1 MARSWTDEQLCAI
14 DTRDKTLLV
23 SAAAGSGKT
32 ATLTERVIRQLT
44 DKDSPVDI
52 TSMLVVTFTKA
63 AASELRA
70 KIERALEAAIKENP
84 GDERLE
90 RQLYLIPSAKIRT
103 IDSFCGDV
111 LRANCD
117 RVGISSGYRIADTAE
132 CRLLATSI
140 INSMID
146 AVYEDEL
153 TAVASA
159 EEFELLADCLT
170 DSKRTEEL
178 SEVLLY
184 VYERCESE
192 EEGVESLLPLVERYD
207 PEKFTTV
214 GESFYGSYLMERVR
228 EMLDFYRQALARYEN
243 LLSCGTAAEQRCA
256 EVAYSDLA
264 LVRSMLAAEDY
275 SSLSE
280 RISDCTFVK
289 MPPTK
294 KADKTAAILNYNEL
308 RLMLK
313 DDLKKYGG
321 FFLYTESMW
330 QDLFAGLYS
339 RLTTLYRFLRHFDAL
354 FFEEK
359 RRRSAFSYADVE
371 RLCYR
376 CLIKDGRPTDIAE
389 SLASQFSYVYI
400 DEYQDVNA
408 LQNRIFEAVSRE
420 DNRFMVGD
428 IKQSIYGFRSARPEI
443 FAGMRAA
450 FPPISADESCAS
462 LFMSRNFRCDRGI
475 VDFVNG
481 VFDNVFSMAGDTIG
495 YTSSD
500 RLVCGK
506 IYEDAEPPIRHPEVY
521 MLDKPS
527 ARSAEIDEEDLSATA
542 AEARSIAEKIK
553 ELLEKGRLNSG
564 ERIKPS
570 DVAIILRSAKNKAT
584 LYAEALQ
591 RLDIPAQISDAKNF
605 FLSPEVLLALCLLNS
620 IDNPRRDIYL
630 AGAMCS
636 PLFSFDADDLYAIR
650 SREGAVKDETL
661 YEALVAYVEANPE
674 YEKGVRFLN
683 RLDYYRTIA
692 EGIGVDRLLYKL
704 YRETGLLA
712 LAASG
717 GGKENLT
724 VLYDYARS
732 YESGA
737 FRGLYNFISFV
748 NNLIDKKTTFDEPRA
763 SESTDAVRIVTCHA
777 SKGLEYPVV
786 FFADAGSRITDMDA
800 RAGLVYAGDFGI
812 SFRLRT
818 PSGLSTVDNPVRD
831 LINLYSYRKMYEEE
845 LRVLYVALTRAR
857 EQLYCVGTC
866 PKVDRSAY
874 ESRIEAL
881 RDNLAPYTVRR
892 MSSFL
897 EIILAAGELVTAK
910 ALDTHHAEAEVL
922 PEEESEPQTEDFN
935 TKDVDAVS
943 ECYANEALTAELTSR
958 LSYKYPDPYSSRLPE
973 KMSVS
978 KASPTVL
985 DGVPDGAPVVVNT
998 EKKRR
1003 ALPAFMEG
1011 RAADESV
1018 RRGIATHYFMQF
1030 CDLERLVRDGGAA
1043 ELSRLVAEGYISE
1056 RDGARVRLDEI
1067 ELFRDSELLAKMRA
1081 ASRLYRELRFNV
1093 RIPAERFTE
1102 DPEAVLAYEGREVLV
1117 QGVIDCI
1124 AIGADGSVLLVDYKT
1139 DRLTDC
1145 ELSDRSEAERTL
1157 RARHGVQLSYYAM
1170 AVERIFGVR
1179 PTAVEVYSLPLGD
1192 TVNVDVF
1199 EG

>member
-14 DTRDKTLLV
+14 ETRDKTLLV

-44 DKDSPVDI
+44 DKTSPVDI

-70 KIERALEAAIKENP
+70 KIERALETAIRENP

-117 RVGISSGYRIADTAE
+117 RVGIGAGYRIADTAE

-146 AVYEDEL
+146 AIYEGEL
-153 TAVASA
+153 ASVADA
-159 EEFELLADCLT
+159 EEFELLAECLT

-178 SEVLLY
+178 SEVLLF
-184 VYERCESE
+184 VYEKCESE
-192 EEGVESLLPLVERYD
+192 EAGVESLLPLIGRYD
-207 PEKFTTV
+207 PDSFTTV
-214 GESFYGSYLMERVR
+214 DDSFYGAYLMKRVR
-228 EMLDFYRQALARYEN
+228 EMLDFYCHALARYEG
-243 LLSCGTAAEQRCA
+243 LLSSGDAAEQKCA
-256 EVAYSDLA
+256 VAASEDLA
-264 LVRSMLAAEDY
+264 LVRSMLAAKDY
-275 SSLSE
+275 TALSE
-280 RISDCTFVK
+280 TISDITYVK
-289 MPPTK
+289 MPSTK
-294 KADKTAAILNYNEL
+294 KDDKTALILDYTEL
-308 RLMLK
+308 RSMMK
-313 DDLKKYGG
+313 DDLKKYAA
-321 FFLYTESMW
+321 FFLYTEQMW
-330 QDLFAGLYS
+330 QELFAGLHA
-339 RLTTLYRFLRHFDAL
+339 RLNTLYRFLRHFDAL

-376 CLIKDGRPTDIAE
+376 CLIKDGEPTDIAKN
-389 SLASQFSYVYI
+389 LASQFSYVYI

-443 FAGMRAA
+443 FAGMRSA
-450 FPPISADESCAS
+450 FPPLSADESCAS

-481 VFDNVFSMAGDTIG
+481 VFDNVFSMAGKTIG
-495 YTSSD
+495 YTPSD

-506 IYEDAEPPIRHPEVY
+506 IYEDGEPLLRHPEVY

-527 ARSAEIDEEDLSATA
+527 AKSSEADGEDLSSAE
-542 AEARSIAEKIK
+542 AEARAIAEKIK
-553 ELLEKGRLNSG
+553 ELLSTGRLNSG
-564 ERIKPS
+564 EPVKPS
-570 DVAIILRSAKNKAT
+570 DVAIILRNAKNRAP

-591 RLDIPAQISDAKNF
+591 RLSIPAQISDAKDF

-636 PLFSFDADDLYAIR
+636 PLFSFTADDLYAIR

-674 YEKGVRFLN
+674 YEKGARFLD
-683 RLDYYRTIA
+683 RLNYYRTIA
-692 EGIGVDRLLYKL
+692 EGIGVDALLYKL

-732 YESGA
+732 YEAGA

-763 SESTDAVRIVTCHA
+763 SESTEAVRIVTCHA

-786 FFADAGSRITDMDA
+786 FLADAGNRITDMDS
-800 RAGLVYAGDFGI
+800 RTGLVYAGDFGI

-866 PKVDRSAY
+866 PTTKRAEY
-874 ESRIEAL
+874 EIKIETL
-881 RDNLAPYTVRR
+881 RDNLAPYTVQRL
-892 MSSFL
+892 SSFL
-897 EIILAAGELVTAK
+897 EIILAAGELVTPK
-910 ALDTHHAEAEVL
+910 ALDTHAAEPEADATAEIC
-922 PEEESEPQTEDFN
+922 SQDEDFN
-935 TKDVDAVS
+935 TKDADAVS
-943 ECYANEALTAELTSR
+943 ISTDSELAAELTRR

-985 DGVPDGAPVVVNT
+985 DGVPDGAPIVVET

-1011 RAADESV
+1011 RAADESA

-1030 CDLERLVRDGGAA
+1030 CDLDRLVRDGGEA
-1043 ELSRLVAEGYISE
+1043 ELSRLVADGYISE
-1056 RDGARVRLDEI
+1056 RDRARVRLNEI
-1067 ELFRDSELLAKMRA
+1067 ELFRRSELLEKMRA
-1081 ASRLYRELRFNV
+1081 ADKLYRELRFNV

-1102 DPEAVLAYEGREVLV
+1102 DPEAVRAYRGREVLV

-1139 DRLTDC
+1139 DRLTER

-1170 AVERIFGVR
+1170 AVESIFGTR
-1179 PTAVEVYSLPLGD
+1179 PTSVEVYSLPLGD
-1192 TVNVDVF
+1192 TVNVDIS